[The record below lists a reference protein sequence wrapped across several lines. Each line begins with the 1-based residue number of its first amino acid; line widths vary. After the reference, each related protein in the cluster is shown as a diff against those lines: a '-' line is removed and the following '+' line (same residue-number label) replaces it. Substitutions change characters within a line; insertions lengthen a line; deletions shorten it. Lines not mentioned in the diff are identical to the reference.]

1 LLERGVAAEQLDRV
15 RSPIGLEIGAE
26 TPEQIAM
33 SIMAEITALG

>member
-1 LLERGVAAEQLDRV
+1 V